1 MAVDPA
7 KAVIA
12 PYRGFTVQCSLW
24 SEMRY
29 SSVFFVSFSGSWKA
43 LFHTPIVWDKAFILG
58 WVCVWSRDQ
67 RLKQLSLF
75 HISGLI

>member
-29 SSVFFVSFSGSWKA
+29 SYNVPLLETPGIHPGEEREAAAAATSS
-43 LFHTPIVWDKAFILG
+43 HTTRTPYGGAFLNG
-58 WVCVWSRDQ
+58 M
-67 RLKQLSLF
+67 LKPPR
-75 HISGLI
+75 